1 MPVSCGRRLSAPPTQ
16 LKALPQLRAVI
27 QWAMHAQSNKT
38 VDIRDIRD
46 FSLALA
52 GFVVSA
58 AGFVVSY
65 ASSDFRM
72 KRLAVKKF
80 MALYR
85 PPRPKSK
92 VVHRETMTAI
102 KNRVQNWK
110 QEEHATIVSGRYK
123 CGKTVAVQ
131 EALRDVRGVWGFT
144 IEVEDWKPVLYQELG
159 VKDSNMFREVLRCV
173 RTKLQKKKYANNLTQ
188 YPILLLDIPR
198 SAKGGMDLVSTAAKD
213 MSSDSSYNAPAHAV
227 VVASSAASAQ
237 AFDAG
242 GRRFDIWVGDMTQG
256 EATEMLEKHDHKSD
270 AAEIINKCALAWNAS
285 GGLRAGDLVDACND
299 LKKGDSL
306 SDIQTR
312 FQEMAVKDVV
322 NFMSLTLD
330 GKPVGRQI
338 LKALL
343 QSSGAGIRAV
353 INTTAYEPSEIA
365 KLIRDKK
372 AHAIIWHPT
381 DMLYKF
387 ASSLHAKIA
396 KDKMALID
404 MPGEKDVLSLLS
416 YCAASWCTDV
426 LFDVQL
432 RVPFCFV
439 FPLEYFVFS
448 LEYIYVATGMYSQV
462 HFAPK
467 QFKIECSI

>member
-1 MPVSCGRRLSAPPTQ
+1 MAMRRRKGSLPLFCAICAAACFCLAPTNFILLPQASTVSGTANHGGGNLQFIGSSAAMPVSCGRRLSAPPTQ

-58 AGFVVSY
+58 ASFVVSY
-65 ASSDFRM
+65 AASDFRM

-80 MALYR
+80 MAPYEPATSPDEVVAR
-85 PPRPKSK
+85 K
-92 VVHRETMTAI
+92 VVDDIKHRLQSWRQ
-102 KNRVQNWK
+102 KF
-110 QEEHATIVSGRYK
+110 HATIVSGRYK

-131 EALRDVRGVWGFT
+131 EALRGVRGVWGFT
-144 IEVEDWKPVLYQELG
+144 IEVEDWKPVMYTRLG
-159 VKDSNMFREVLRCV
+159 VKDANMFDEVLRRV
-173 RTKLQKKKYANNLTQ
+173 RAKLQKKKKYTNNLTQ

-198 SAKGGMDLVSTAAKD
+198 DLEGGKEGMKLVSNMAKD

-242 GRRFDIWVGDMTQG
+242 GRRFDIWVGDMTHG
-256 EATEMLEKHDHKSD
+256 EGTEVLEKHGHESD
-270 AAEIINKCALAWNAS
+270 AAEIIDKC
-285 GGLRAGDLVDACND
+285 GLRAGDLVDACND

-306 SDIQTR
+306 SDIQTGL
-312 FQEMAVKDVV
+312 QKLAIKDVV

-330 GKPVGRQI
+330 GKPVGLEM

-343 QSSGAGIRAV
+343 QSGDAGIEAV

-381 DMLYKF
+381 EMLYKF

-396 KDKMALID
+396 KGKCPD
-404 MPGEKDVLSLLS
+404 
-416 YCAASWCTDV
+416 
-426 LFDVQL
+426 
-432 RVPFCFV
+432 
-439 FPLEYFVFS
+439 
-448 LEYIYVATGMYSQV
+448 
-462 HFAPK
+462 
-467 QFKIECSI
+467 